1 MFVTIS
7 TSFNPSSCSLLFKQE
22 VQVGTIYEIKMHH
35 HVFFNKL
42 YVLLC
47 FISVHFFFSWH
58 FCSCHQLCRL
68 SFGGVF
74 YFKTNQGK
82 YCFLI
87 AQLTRQCNCYF
98 FQHSG
103 N

>member
-47 FISVHFFFSWH
+47 FISVHFFFLGIFVLVIS
-58 FCSCHQLCRL
+58 S
-68 SFGGVF
+68 VD
-74 YFKTNQGK
+74 
-82 YCFLI
+82 
-87 AQLTRQCNCYF
+87 
-98 FQHSG
+98 
-103 N
+103 